1 MTRNDKLDAVPPKP
15 KSTGP
20 RIRYQGGKT
29 PNTATPPPPPKPVI
43 K

>member
-1 MTRNDKLDAVPPKP
+1 MIRYEILDAVPPKP
-15 KSTGP
+15 TLTGT

-29 PNTATPPPPPKPVI
+29 PNTSTPPPPPKPVI

>member
-1 MTRNDKLDAVPPKP
+1 MTRINKLDAVPPKP
-15 KSTGP
+15 IPIGP

-29 PNTATPPPPPKPVI
+29 PNITTPPPPPKPI